1 MSRVTFEAFT
11 VGTLLAI
18 VAFCTVGY
26 WWARRRDDAGSDF
39 TASIEAD
46 LIAQQTAPQPLAS

>member
-1 MSRVTFEAFT
+1 VTFEAFT